1 VQAGFS
7 AEVQMRFCAGSDA
20 DVVCV
25 DTETRSL
32 PPEAADALA
41 GKVARSIAAAH
52 PELVYKKCDS
62 VLRGPVAAESLA
74 IARALAR
81 IFHKLSGFS
90 RLARVPEEKLDW
102 TALVFRFRQNLGL
115 IPL

>member
-1 VQAGFS
+1 LAAQRDFELWLDQARHLHYEPRAQANATLLVLAKQHIQK
-7 AEVQMRFCAGSDA
+7 AEQ
-20 DVVCV
+20 
-25 DTETRSL
+25 
-32 PPEAADALA
+32 ALT
-41 GKVARSIAAAH
+41 
-52 PELVYKKCDS
+52 
-62 VLRGPVAAESLA
+62 
-74 IARALAR
+74 R

>member
-1 VQAGFS
+1 MDFHPV
-7 AEVQMRFCAGSDA
+7 
-20 DVVCV
+20 
-25 DTETRSL
+25 SL
-32 PPEAADALA
+32 RA
-41 GKVARSIAAAH
+41 GKVVKAN
-52 PELVYKKCDS
+52 P
-62 VLRGPVAAESLA
+62 RGT
-74 IARALAR
+74 RMHRGALTR

>member
-1 VQAGFS
+1 MLKRLGCLAHIRRRWYKA
-7 AEVQMRFCAGSDA
+7 AEESCAEAIWFIGQIRQLYLIED
-20 DVVCV
+20 
-25 DTETRSL
+25 ETRDL
-32 PPEAADALA
+32 T
-41 GKVARSIAAAH
+41 
-52 PELVYKKCDS
+52 
-62 VLRGPVAAESLA
+62 
-74 IARALAR
+74 R

>member
-1 VQAGFS
+1 MPAWFERTDLNFLLNLEGL
-7 AEVQMRFCAGSDA
+7 
-20 DVVCV
+20 
-25 DTETRSL
+25 TEKRL
-32 PPEAADALA
+32 
-41 GKVARSIAAAH
+41 
-52 PELVYKKCDS
+52 
-62 VLRGPVAAESLA
+62 
-74 IARALAR
+74 LAR